1 MRLFIL
7 NKSQVITDLAFVLRR
22 FPTKSIILI
31 DKIVYLFI
39 NKSGKLRTSIC
50 TYLKNF
56 LLNTITHF
64 SLC

>member
-7 NKSQVITDLAFVLRR
+7 NLSQVISDLAFVLRR
-22 FPTKSIILI
+22 VPTKSIILI

-39 NKSGKLRTSIC
+39 NKSGTLRTSIC